1 MKDIRQNI
9 GKNIVRLRNAAHM
22 TQAEFAEQLNYT
34 DKAVSKWERGKSV
47 PDIVILKKIAD
58 QFSVT
63 VDYLLEEHRPEEAVK
78 TSEEIANKKRNHLII
93 TLMAIVIVWFLAVFV
108 FFLGTSVSGKN
119 LWQSFL
125 VAVPV
130 SSVVALVFNS
140 IWGKGKWNYI
150 IISVLIWSTLIT
162 IYILLLKYNIFT
174 IFLLGIPGQTSVI
187 LWSRLQIGRKTG
199 NIEKVKTKK
208 KKKTKNEAAQSE
220 QDSDAKEN

>member
-34 DKAVSKWERGKSV
+34 DKAVSKWERGESV

-130 SSVVALVFNS
+130 SSVGALVFNS
-140 IWGKGKWNYI
+140 IGGKGKWNYI

>member
-34 DKAVSKWERGKSV
+34 DKAVSKWERGESV

-150 IISVLIWSTLIT
+150 IISVLIWSALIT

>member
-34 DKAVSKWERGKSV
+34 DKAVSKWERGESV

-130 SSVVALVFNS
+130 SSVVELVFNS

>member
-34 DKAVSKWERGKSV
+34 DKAVSKWERGESV

-93 TLMAIVIVWFLAVFV
+93 TLMAPPFPAKICGSRFWLPCLFLLWLRLYSTRFGARGN
-108 FFLGTSVSGKN
+108 GT
-119 LWQSFL
+119 
-125 VAVPV
+125 
-130 SSVVALVFNS
+130 
-140 IWGKGKWNYI
+140 
-150 IISVLIWSTLIT
+150 
-162 IYILLLKYNIFT
+162 ILLSPF
-174 IFLLGIPGQTSVI
+174 
-187 LWSRLQIGRKTG
+187 
-199 NIEKVKTKK
+199 
-208 KKKTKNEAAQSE
+208 
-220 QDSDAKEN
+220 